1 MKSNKGSQES
11 KANDKSLPN
20 SKKIY
25 ISGTLH
31 KDIGVPCREISL
43 APTKSMSGEIE
54 VNEPVRVYDTS
65 GPWGDPDFCGDV
77 EEGLP
82 PVRADWISDRGDVE
96 EIEGRKVQP
105 IDDGW
110 LSEKHAA
117 VAAKRST
124 PNAERLSF
132 NGAGAPSRRKPL
144 RASANHPVTQ
154 LWYARQGIVTPEM
167 EFIALR
173 ENSSSQAAVAD
184 RGAAANGSG
193 YNRNDL
199 GFAHEGSEPIGNFKS
214 AICNPITPE
223 FVRDEVAR
231 GRAIIPANINHPESE
246 PMIIGRNFLVKI
258 NANIGNSA
266 VASSIEEEVE
276 KMRWA
281 TKWGADTVMDL
292 STGKNIHAT
301 REWIIRNSPVPIG
314 TVPIYQALEKVGGR
328 AEELTWEIYR
338 DTLIEQAEQGV
349 DYFTVHAGVLLR
361 YIPLTANRATG
372 IVSRGGSI
380 MAKWCLTHH
389 QESFLYTHWDE
400 ICEIMAAYDVSFSI
414 GDGLRPG
421 SIADANDQAQFA
433 ELYTQ
438 GELTQRAWKHHVQV
452 MNEGPGHIPMHM
464 IKENMEKQLEWCD
477 EAPFYTLG
485 PLTTDIAPGYDHIT
499 SAIGAAMI
507 GWFGCAML
515 CYVTPKEHLGLPNK
529 KDVKDG
535 VISYKIAAHAADLA
549 KGHPGA
555 QYRDN
560 AISKARFEFRWEDQF
575 SLSLDPET
583 ARSFHDETLPM
594 EGAKSAHFCSMCG
607 PHFCSMRITEDVRR
621 YAAQQG
627 LAEEDAIKR
636 GLEDKAAEFAKA
648 GELYQKV

>member
-1 MKSNKGSQES
+1 
-11 KANDKSLPN
+11 
-20 SKKIY
+20 
-25 ISGTLH
+25 
-31 KDIGVPCREISL
+31 
-43 APTKSMSGEIE
+43 
-54 VNEPVRVYDTS
+54 
-65 GPWGDPDFCGDV
+65 
-77 EEGLP
+77 
-82 PVRADWISDRGDVE
+82 
-96 EIEGRKVQP
+96 
-105 IDDGW
+105 
-110 LSEKHAA
+110 
-117 VAAKRST
+117 
-124 PNAERLSF
+124 
-132 NGAGAPSRRKPL
+132 
-144 RASANHPVTQ
+144 
-154 LWYARQGIVTPEM
+154 M
-167 EFIALR
+167 EFIAIR
-173 ENSSSQAAVAD
+173 ENGRTVAGNSD
-184 RGAAANGSG
+184 PGAAINDCG
-193 YNRNDL
+193 YSRNDL
-199 GFAHEGSEPIGNFKS
+199 RQQHAGESSGANIPDEV
-214 AICNPITPE
+214 TPE
-223 FVRDEVAR
+223 FVRAEVAR

-314 TVPIYQALEKVGGR
+314 TVPIYQAVEKVGGR

-380 MAKWCLTHH
+380 MAKWCLAHH
-389 QESFLYTHWDE
+389 QESFLYTHWDK
-400 ICEIMAAYDVSFSI
+400 ICEIMAVYDVSFSI

-421 SIADANDQAQFA
+421 SIADANDEAQFA

-438 GELTQRAWKHHVQV
+438 GELTRRAWTHHVQV

-507 GWFGCAML
+507 GWYGTAML

-535 VISYKIAAHAADLA
+535 VIAYKIAAHASDLA

-575 SLSLDPET
+575 NLSLDPET
-583 ARSFHDETLPM
+583 AREFHDETLPA
-594 EGAKSAHFCSMCG
+594 EGAKTAHFCSMCG

-621 YAAQQG
+621 YAAEQG
-627 LAEEDAIKR
+627 ISENEALEK
-636 GLEDKAAEFAKA
+636 GLKEKSAEFVEKGA
-648 GELYQKV
+648 ELYAKT